1 MTKKELARAV
11 SAFAEKI
18 AVEQREILRGSK
30 DPEAN
35 TSAIIQDFLSSLG
48 YGIGRGGGMER
59 EFRVAA
65 IGSEDK
71 CDYALWSDGRRQLKP
86 DILVE
91 VKAVTKSLDSK
102 KYENQIYGYAVRCG
116 VSWAVLTNGLRWR
129 GFRMQRRGGGV
140 MPTTLFDVDVSD
152 GTTDEVMAVFNAL
165 SREGM
170 RDKMAA
176 LERRAA
182 LFKPDFVG
190 ELLLGDRPV
199 KHLVGL
205 MKERGVEVT
214 PDEMRTMLRERV
226 VGCAVAVPDRPTPK
240 AERRKANPEAA
251 NGEFF
256 LKGRG
261 MTARGRRAD
270 EGFLVFAGTPVC
282 DPVPSFF
289 ASCRSAVR
297 LREALEA
304 DGTIADGAF
313 TKDYVFS
320 SSSAAASVVMGRA
333 SNGPKEWKNADGIS
347 LGDIVSG

>member
-18 AVEQREILRGSK
+18 AVEQREIQRGTK
-30 DPEAN
+30 DPESN
-35 TSAIIQDFLSSLG
+35 TSGIIQEFLSSLG
-48 YGIGRGGGMER
+48 YSIGRGGGMER
-59 EFRVAA
+59 EFRVAS
-65 IGSEDK
+65 IDSEDK
-71 CDYALWSDGRRQLKP
+71 CDYALWSDGRRQIKP

-91 VKAVTKSLDSK
+91 IKAITKSLDSK
-102 KYENQIYGYAVRCG
+102 KYENQIYGYAVRGG
-116 VSWAVLTNGLRWR
+116 VGWAILTNGLRWR
-129 GFRMQRRGGGV
+129 GFKMQRRGGCV
-140 MPTTLFDVDVSD
+140 MPTSLFDVDVSD
-152 GTTDEVMAVFNAL
+152 GTTDEVMSVFNAL
-165 SREGM
+165 AREGM

-176 LERRAA
+176 LEKKVA
-182 LFKPDFVG
+182 LFRPDFVG
-190 ELLLGDRPV
+190 ELLLGDKPV
-199 KHLVGL
+199 RCMVGL
-205 MKERGVEVT
+205 MKERGVEVSA
-214 PDEMRTMLRERV
+214 DEMRTMLRERV
-226 VGCAVAVPDRPTPK
+226 IGCAVVVPDKPSQQV
-240 AERRKANPEAA
+240 ERRKINPEAA

-261 MTARGRRAD
+261 MTAKGRRTD

-313 TKDYVFS
+313 TKNYIFS
-320 SSSAAASVVMGRA
+320 SSSTAACVVMGRS
-333 SNGPKEWKNADGIS
+333 SNGPKEWKNAEGVS